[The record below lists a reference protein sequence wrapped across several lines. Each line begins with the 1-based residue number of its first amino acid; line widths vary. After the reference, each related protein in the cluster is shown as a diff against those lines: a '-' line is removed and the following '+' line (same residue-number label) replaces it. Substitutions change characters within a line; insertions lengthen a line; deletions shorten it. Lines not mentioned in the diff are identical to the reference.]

1 MSAIFWKTKRHK
13 PRRDT
18 PVSPP
23 WAGYGW
29 AAGGVVSATLLF
41 WATRGYLDK
50 AHASLLYL
58 PVVVAC
64 ATRFGFGPA
73 VLGAAGSFVCWNF
86 FFLPPFGT
94 WAIEDPKDWLAL
106 IVFLVVALATARLAA
121 QGRRQAQEAQARE
134 QEARALQQASAQ
146 MSAEVS
152 LDRILPMLARQ
163 MISTC
168 GAQYCAIY
176 RAPSTSGRELM
187 LATFVAP
194 QAGPG
199 PNADPQKP
207 LPWADWLARAGE
219 AHVQGRTLGLSSAPA
234 PLEEDREEPAGDV
247 FTPLLAEG
255 RSWGVVHVGPRGD
268 SRPYALPQQR
278 LILALADHAA
288 VAFARQSL
296 SDQAAQSQALREAD
310 VLKSTLLSLVSHEL
324 RTPLAA
330 IKASA
335 DALLQSAWDEA
346 AWMEALQSINDEADR
361 LGGLVGKLLDL
372 SRLEAGAWQ
381 PDLDWCDLVD
391 VLGTALARLPDDQSR
406 RVRVAAPVDFPLVRA
421 DFVQIAQVLTNLLE
435 NALKYSPP
443 QSDVDVGFV
452 ADNGL
457 VRVEVADTGPGV
469 PSDQAEA
476 IFNTFQRLDCH
487 RRHGPSGTGLGLT
500 ICRDIIRAHGGRI
513 WADNA
518 RLGGAVFSFT
528 LPRPANAPEQD
539 SIPSH
544 EYISAEQEVVF
555 DKRAHSGG

>member
-1 MSAIFWKTKRHK
+1 MSATFWKTKLHK
-13 PRRDT
+13 PHSNALISALWT
-18 PVSPP
+18 
-23 WAGYGW
+23 GYAW
-29 AAGGVVSATLLF
+29 AAGGVVSATVLF
-41 WATRGYLDK
+41 WLMRGYLDK

-121 QGRRQAQEAQARE
+121 QGRMQAQEAQARE
-134 QEARALQQASAQ
+134 QEAHALQQASAQ

-176 RAPSTSGRELM
+176 RAPSATGRELM

-194 QAGPG
+194 QAGQDPE
-199 PNADPQKP
+199 PDPQKP
-207 LPWADWLARAGE
+207 LPWADWLTRAGE
-219 AHVQGRTLGLSSAPA
+219 AHIQTRTLGLSSARV
-234 PLEEDREEPAGDV
+234 PLDEDQEERTGDV
-247 FTPLLAEG
+247 FTPLFAEG
-255 RSWGVVHVGPRGD
+255 RSWGVAHVGPRGD
-268 SRPYALPQQR
+268 NRPYALPQQR
-278 LILALADHAA
+278 LILALANHVA
-288 VAFARQSL
+288 VAFARQAL

-335 DALLQSAWDEA
+335 GGLLQSAWDEA
-346 AWMEALQSINDEADR
+346 AWTEALQSINDESDR

-381 PDLDWCDLVD
+381 PEIDWCDLVD
-391 VLGTALARLPDDQSR
+391 VLGTALARLPEDQSR
-406 RVRVAAPVDFPLVRA
+406 RVRVDAPPDLPLVRA
-421 DFVQIAQVLTNLLE
+421 DFVQIAQVVTNLLE

-443 QSDVDVGFV
+443 QSDIDIGFA
-452 ADNGL
+452 ADTDQ
-457 VRVEVADTGPGV
+457 VRVNVADTGPGV
-469 PSDQAEA
+469 PPDQAEA
-476 IFNTFQRLDCH
+476 IFETFQRLDCH

-500 ICRDIIRAHGGRI
+500 ICRDIVRAHGGRI
-513 WADNA
+513 WAEGA
-518 RLGGAVFSFT
+518 LQGGSIFSFT
-528 LPRPANAPEQD
+528 LPRPPKVPTPD
-539 SIPSH
+539 SIAPH

>member
-1 MSAIFWKTKRHK
+1 MFATFWKTNRRK
-13 PRRDT
+13 PRGDGD
-18 PVSPP
+18 VSSP

-29 AAGGVVSATLLF
+29 AVGGVLSATVLF
-41 WATRGYLDK
+41 WLTRGYLDK

-121 QGRRQAQEAQARE
+121 QARAQAHEAQARE
-134 QEARALQQASAQ
+134 QEAHALQQASAQ

-152 LDRILPMLARQ
+152 LDRILPLLARQ

-176 RAPSTSGRELM
+176 RAPSASGRDLM

-194 QAGPG
+194 QAGQAPES
-199 PNADPQKP
+199 NPQKP

-219 AHVQGRTLGLSSAPA
+219 AHVQARTLGLSSSPT
-234 PLEEDREEPAGDV
+234 PLEEGREEPTGDV

-255 RSWGVVHVGPRGD
+255 RSWGVAHVGPRGD
-268 SRPYALPQQR
+268 NRPYALPQQR
-278 LILALADHAA
+278 LILALANHAA
-288 VAFARQSL
+288 VAFARQAL

-335 DALLQSAWDEA
+335 GGLLQSAWDEA
-346 AWMEALQSINDEADR
+346 AWTEALQSINDESDR

-406 RVRVAAPVDFPLVRA
+406 RVRVHAPAEFPLVRA
-421 DFVQIAQVLTNLLE
+421 DFVQIAQVMTNLLE

-443 QSDVDVGFV
+443 QSEVDVGFA
-452 ADNGL
+452 ADESE
-457 VRVEVADTGPGV
+457 VRVNVADTGPGI
-469 PSDQAEA
+469 PPDQAEA
-476 IFNTFQRLDCH
+476 IFETFQRLDCH

-513 WADNA
+513 WAHGA
-518 RLGGAVFSFT
+518 PQGGATFSFT
-528 LPRPANAPEQD
+528 LPRPMKAPAQD
-539 SIPSH
+539 SIAPH

-555 DKRAHSGG
+555 DKRTHSGG

>member
-1 MSAIFWKTKRHK
+1 
-13 PRRDT
+13 
-18 PVSPP
+18 
-23 WAGYGW
+23 
-29 AAGGVVSATLLF
+29 
-41 WATRGYLDK
+41 
-50 AHASLLYL
+50 
-58 PVVVAC
+58 
-64 ATRFGFGPA
+64 
-73 VLGAAGSFVCWNF
+73 
-86 FFLPPFGT
+86 
-94 WAIEDPKDWLAL
+94 
-106 IVFLVVALATARLAA
+106 
-121 QGRRQAQEAQARE
+121 
-134 QEARALQQASAQ
+134 
-146 MSAEVS
+146 
-152 LDRILPMLARQ
+152 
-163 MISTC
+163 
-168 GAQYCAIY
+168 
-176 RAPSTSGRELM
+176 M

-268 SRPYALPQQR
+268 NRPYALPQQR

-406 RVRVAAPVDFPLVRA
+406 RVRVDAPVDFPLVRA

-518 RLGGAVFSFT
+518 PLGGAVFSFT